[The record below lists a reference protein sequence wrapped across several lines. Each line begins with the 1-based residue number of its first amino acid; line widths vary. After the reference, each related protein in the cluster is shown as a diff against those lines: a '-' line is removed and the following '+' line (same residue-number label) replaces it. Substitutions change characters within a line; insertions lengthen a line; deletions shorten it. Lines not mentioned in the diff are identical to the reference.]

1 MATSG
6 TNCREGLR
14 FFCGDDFTA
23 SQKARELFKKWS
35 SPADGVETEVIDGA
49 VVNSGE
55 ALEAI
60 RKLREAI
67 QTLPFFSPRKVVW
80 LRNVNFM
87 GTDRVSESKQLLETI
102 DELAHD
108 LVAFEWSNVRL
119 IINAGR
125 VDRTRSFYKT
135 LQKAGVVEYF
145 EVFSVN
151 DKDWEL
157 KAAEFARR
165 EFEVRGKQV
174 AEDALDE
181 LVNRVGPDMQQLA
194 NEAEKLSLYVG
205 ERREIQLED
214 VKQIAVQNPL
224 ARAFELADALG
235 ERQMM
240 RLLQTLNREL
250 ETLTYD
256 REKSEIGLLYGLI
269 SKIRA
274 MIFAKEM
281 MKEGLIGPT
290 KNFNSF
296 KAQLE
301 RVPATLFAGDKRNNP
316 LSINPYVLFRAAQ
329 QAGNYSTDELV
340 RAMEILLDANLKL
353 VSGAQDKAAVLQQA
367 VIRIAQPPARQ
378 TV

>member
-1 MATSG
+1 
-6 TNCREGLR
+6 
-14 FFCGDDFTA
+14 
-23 SQKARELFKKWS
+23 
-35 SPADGVETEVIDGA
+35 
-49 VVNSGE
+49 
-55 ALEAI
+55 
-60 RKLREAI
+60 
-67 QTLPFFSPRKVVW
+67 
-80 LRNVNFM
+80 
-87 GTDRVSESKQLLETI
+87 
-102 DELAHD
+102 
-108 LVAFEWSNVRL
+108 
-119 IINAGR
+119 
-125 VDRTRSFYKT
+125 
-135 LQKAGVVEYF
+135 
-145 EVFSVN
+145 
-151 DKDWEL
+151 
-157 KAAEFARR
+157 
-165 EFEVRGKQV
+165 
-174 AEDALDE
+174 
-181 LVNRVGPDMQQLA
+181 
-194 NEAEKLSLYVG
+194 
-205 ERREIQLED
+205 
-214 VKQIAVQNPL
+214 VQNPL